1 MLSPWRP
8 WPGQR
13 GQRGFVMIIALIA
26 LAIMSIAAIGL
37 MRTTSASAS
46 IAGNLAFEQAA
57 ATSADQAVEAAVT
70 WLENNS
76 GQTSSSTATTCSTGT
91 SVLACDQTSRG
102 YAATR
107 TDPSST
113 QSWSQLWT
121 QLVSAGYTAV
131 SQSQDSSGNTA
142 SYLIQ
147 RMCAS
152 TGDASSAN
160 GCGSSPLAVN
170 TGGSKKSGSTQSSS
184 SQVYYRIT
192 VKVSG
197 PRNTVSFTQAMVA
210 L

>member
-1 MLSPWRP
+1 MLSPQHR
-8 WPGQR
+8 QS
-13 GQRGFVMIIALIA
+13 GFVMIIALIA

-37 MRTTSASAS
+37 MRTTSSSAS

-76 GQTSSSTATTCSTGT
+76 GQTSSSTASTCSTGT
-91 SVLACDQTSRG
+91 SVLACDQTSHG

-121 QLVSAGYTAV
+121 QLVAAGYTAI
-131 SQSQDSSGNTA
+131 QLSQDSSGNTA
-142 SYLIQ
+142 AYLIQ

-152 TGDASSAN
+152 AGDASSSN
-160 GCGSSPLAVN
+160 GCSSSPMAAN
-170 TGGSKKSGSTQSSS
+170 TGSSKKSGSTQSSS

>member
-1 MLSPWRP
+1 MLSP
-8 WPGQR
+8 QR
-13 GQRGFVMIIALIA
+13 RQRRQSGFVMIIVLIA
-26 LAIMSIAAIGL
+26 LAIMSMAAIGL
-37 MRTTSASAS
+37 MRTVSSSAS

-57 ATSADQAVEAAVT
+57 ATSADQAVETAVT

-76 GQTSSSTATTCSTGT
+76 GQTSSSTASTCSTGT
-91 SVLACDQTSRG
+91 SVLACDQASHG

-107 TDPSST
+107 TDPGST

-121 QLVSAGYTAV
+121 QLASAGYTAI
-131 SQSQDSSGNTA
+131 QLSQDSSGNTA
-142 SYLIQ
+142 AYLIQ

-152 TGDASSAN
+152 TGDASSTN
-160 GCGSSPLAVN
+160 GCGSSPLTVN
-170 TGGSKKSGSTQSSS
+170 TGGSKKSGCTQTSST
-184 SQVYYRIT
+184 QVYYRIT